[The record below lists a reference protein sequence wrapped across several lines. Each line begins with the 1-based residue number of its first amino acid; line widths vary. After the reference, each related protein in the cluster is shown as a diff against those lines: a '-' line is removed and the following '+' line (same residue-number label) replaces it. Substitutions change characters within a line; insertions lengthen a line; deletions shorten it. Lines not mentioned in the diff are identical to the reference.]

1 MKCIYLLQFFIKEY
15 RRPYIFLDLSYG
27 IYIFVNLKLGLAAAI
42 NTFKWLKMSWIYE
55 IKATTYISVIDLEKT
70 SHK

>member
-1 MKCIYLLQFFIKEY
+1 MHQIKEY
-15 RRPYIFLDLSYG
+15 RRPSICLDLSYEV
-27 IYIFVNLKLGLAAAI
+27 YIFVNLKLCLAAAI

-55 IKATTYISVIDLEKT
+55 IKVTAYTSVIDLERT